1 VVWYSIWLI
10 GPLVAWR
17 LIRRSAGEADALAA
31 SVIGGTYAP
40 LILMSLVT
48 HRVEYAFY
56 FINTD
61 VGLALGIPLVVT
73 FLAHGKA
80 NVERLLIL
88 AWLVAAVA
96 FFFAYFPVNPFAF
109 TS

>member
-1 VVWYSIWLI
+1 VS
-10 GPLVAWR
+10 
-17 LIRRSAGEADALAA
+17 
-31 SVIGGTYAP
+31 
-40 LILMSLVT
+40 

-73 FLAHGKA
+73 YLARGRVGA
-80 NVERLLIL
+80 ERLLIL
-88 AWLVAAVA
+88 FWLVAAVV

-109 TS
+109 RS